1 MGCMPCGLWSR
12 DDFKRIFRKYNLSA
26 LGYEIA
32 IWIYL
37 VDGIHLQLES
47 VVWVVSFLH
56 AYDIGLSVDNLLQAS
71 AFFAPFPPE
80 SSDSNSWSTKP
91 YTLYV
96 ITENCGH
103 APIVIA
109 LPRYEEVIL

>member
-1 MGCMPCGLWSR
+1 MAVYNEQRMPVHIKFVCGIMGCMPCGLWSR

-71 AFFAPFPPE
+71 AFFCSFSAG
-80 SSDSNSWSTKP
+80 
-91 YTLYV
+91 V
-96 ITENCGH
+96 I
-103 APIVIA
+103 
-109 LPRYEEVIL
+109 